1 MKNFQGFS
9 RFLSPKNTNIIFY
22 FTLVATNP
30 FALFLSKD
38 NNIINSLFS
47 LVRVHYTRYNRRMMD
62 FPERPD
68 AKPTYY
74 INKKLLST
82 ENTFYSRGR
91 GVNVFLIARYILSR
105 ERLISPLTTPS
116 HYFSLPPSP
125 SKEEKKKHLFHN
137 PILDYTFAIRDRDR
151 CYDSSFSSPTPPPTF
166 AVR

>member
-62 FPERPD
+62 FPRARCQANLLHQQE
-68 AKPTYY
+68 TI
-74 INKKLLST
+74 INRK
-82 ENTFYSRGR
+82 
-91 GVNVFLIARYILSR
+91 YIL
-105 ERLISPLTTPS
+105 
-116 HYFSLPPSP
+116 FQG
-125 SKEEKKKHLFHN
+125 
-137 PILDYTFAIRDRDR
+137 AGG
-151 CYDSSFSSPTPPPTF
+151 
-166 AVR
+166 